1 MSDEKDPPDN
11 VVNLDDYRYN
21 DEIEPTSIYMVS
33 AEYLENLEERIRILE
48 QDTVKRFNKLDTLL
62 MLIKGN
68 IEKIIRMMG

>member
-1 MSDEKDPPDN
+1 MTDEKDPPDN

-21 DEIEPTSIYMVS
+21 DAIEPTIYMVS